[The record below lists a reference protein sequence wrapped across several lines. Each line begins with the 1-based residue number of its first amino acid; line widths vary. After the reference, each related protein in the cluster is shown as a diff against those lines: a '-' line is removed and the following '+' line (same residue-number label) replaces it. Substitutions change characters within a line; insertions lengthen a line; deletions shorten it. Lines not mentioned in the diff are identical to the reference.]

1 MTEKKSKLNKDQIQQ
16 ENETVLIEKMSRSA
30 LYRTCQIVCRLA
42 HMIIARFWKL
52 CSSACLVILLVYWF
66 YGGALSLLFLMIS
79 VFGIFYYAQDM
90 FLYYPS
96 QPPNSRIFVEQPD
109 RFKLPFDNV
118 FVKTKDG
125 VSLNMYFITQQSFG
139 YPTILMLHGNAGN
152 IGHRLSMAYCLYKVC
167 HCNILMVEYRG
178 YGKSSGSPS
187 ESGLYIDART
197 ALEWL
202 LTKPGVDRKKIFVFG
217 SSLGGAVSIQLASDP
232 RYSPDIAG
240 LILENTFTSLPDV
253 AQSLININILDFLPT
268 FCHKNQYFSD
278 TRILKVTSPTLFLS
292 GQRDELIPPRMM
304 QALYN
309 ISGSKNK
316 RLVPFEKGTH
326 NDTCL
331 CPRYYE
337 TIAEF
342 VYQVINQPMKKPET
356 TEVPM
361 EIPDSSVI

>member
-52 CSSACLVILLVYWF
+52 CSSACLVILLV
-66 YGGALSLLFLMIS
+66 
-79 VFGIFYYAQDM
+79 
-90 FLYYPS
+90 
-96 QPPNSRIFVEQPD
+96 
-109 RFKLPFDNV
+109 
-118 FVKTKDG
+118 
-125 VSLNMYFITQQSFG
+125 SFTMHKICSC
-139 YPTILMLHGNAGN
+139 TILASLQIHGY
-152 IGHRLSMAYCLYKVC
+152 LSNNLTDLNCHLIMCLSKPKMGC
-167 HCNILMVEYRG
+167 R
-178 YGKSSGSPS
+178 
-187 ESGLYIDART
+187 LYIDART

-253 AQSLININILDFLPT
+253 
-268 FCHKNQYFSD
+268 
-278 TRILKVTSPTLFLS
+278 
-292 GQRDELIPPRMM
+292 
-304 QALYN
+304 
-309 ISGSKNK
+309 
-316 RLVPFEKGTH
+316 
-326 NDTCL
+326 
-331 CPRYYE
+331 
-337 TIAEF
+337 
-342 VYQVINQPMKKPET
+342 INQPMKKPET